1 MFFLGNIFG
10 YLQVLQ
16 SLCLFL
22 TYSSP
27 SSNAYQRK
35 HVIQSFWRSESAIF
49 FYVIEIC
56 RFVMVNLNFID
67 IPIWDN
73 YYVNIAYQNIMII
86 FAVFPI
92 LKFIFKCL
100 DSIYMPLPIKKSF
113 FWYVMLKFTLI
124 PSNINTLEQY
134 LFISTLHVL
143 LKTCWA
149 FTADAELSTILRL
162 AWIWK

>member
-1 MFFLGNIFG
+1 MVAFRW
-10 YLQVLQ
+10 Y
-16 SLCLFL
+16 SLCVFFWLIQALHLMHITGSMWFNHL
-22 TYSSP
+22 EDQNQQFSSTWL
-27 SSNAYQRK
+27 R
-35 HVIQSFWRSESAIF
+35 FG
-49 FYVIEIC
+49 

-73 YYVNIAYQNIMII
+73 YYVNISYQNIMII

-113 FWYVMLKFTLI
+113 FRYVMLKCTLI

-134 LFISTLHVL
+134 LFISTLQVL
-143 LKTCWA
+143 LKACWA